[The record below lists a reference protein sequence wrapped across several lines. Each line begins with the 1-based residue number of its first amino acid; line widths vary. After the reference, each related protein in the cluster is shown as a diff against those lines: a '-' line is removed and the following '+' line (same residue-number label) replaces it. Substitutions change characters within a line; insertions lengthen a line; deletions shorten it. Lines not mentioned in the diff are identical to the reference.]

1 MEKDIKKV
9 IVILIIGVIIISL
22 LTFHFLGNKKE
33 DSIKDNIDS
42 ENILAYT
49 IDGTTAVEK
58 PTKESGYIVNKIVCD
73 NNSDVMWDNDNWK
86 VELTDVK
93 GKDRCMVDFTKD
105 ESRSGYRV
113 TVTSNMNNALDSL
126 SKATTENGTVI
137 IYSTSTI
144 KNVSGCNGKIEGNK
158 VIVSN
163 VTENQTCN
171 ITML

>member
-73 NNSDVMWDNDNWK
+73 NNSDVMWD
-86 VELTDVK
+86 
-93 GKDRCMVDFTKD
+93 
-105 ESRSGYRV
+105 SSSY
-113 TVTSNMNNALDSL
+113 
-126 SKATTENGTVI
+126 
-137 IYSTSTI
+137 
-144 KNVSGCNGKIEGNK
+144 
-158 VIVSN
+158 
-163 VTENQTCN
+163 
-171 ITML
+171 